1 MDRDKI
7 LAEAKKNS
15 RRGKEYE
22 DNIASRGDLLGLLA
36 AFIVYVLLSLIEY
49 INKGTYNMG
58 ATAVILSAC
67 GTQCLYEGIKMKH
80 IISIIAGSILT
91 IGAVITILIV
101 LGQVM
106 A

>member
-1 MDRDKI
+1 
-7 LAEAKKNS
+7 
-15 RRGKEYE
+15 
-22 DNIASRGDLLGLLA
+22 
-36 AFIVYVLLSLIEY
+36 
-49 INKGTYNMG
+49 MG

-80 IISIIAGSILT
+80 IISIIAGSMLT